1 MPLSLGVCMQSNQG
15 YAARLPI
22 ENKAG
27 AQKSVLLGALQN

>member
-1 MPLSLGVCMQSNQG
+1 MLRGVCMQSNQR
-15 YAARLPI
+15 YAANI